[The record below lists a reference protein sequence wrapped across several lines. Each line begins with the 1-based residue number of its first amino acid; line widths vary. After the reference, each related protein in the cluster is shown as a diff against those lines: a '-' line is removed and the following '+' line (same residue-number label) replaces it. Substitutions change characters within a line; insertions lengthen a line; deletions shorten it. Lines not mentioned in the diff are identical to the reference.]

1 MSITHRFIR
10 AVVLCLTVAAS
21 ATATGQEAPVPADG
35 QTDGMCLANL
45 FPNPSFEEGL
55 TGWSVARGDP
65 QSVAIDKADCHTG
78 GASLC
83 LKPQESPAHVMLV
96 GPRVPVNPY
105 EKCRLHFF
113 AKSDRPPI
121 GPLFR
126 IYPVNTDGR
135 QCAGR
140 SWWLT
145 ADGTADWSGVYADMV
160 FPPDVAQVQ
169 VTLCGGYWDTSLDR
183 GATIWIDDLQFGPA
197 KELDLGDK
205 TTASDLSIVSNG
217 GFESGYGAQ
226 AFAWTANWPPC
237 SFSTLG
243 AFAGGEAQVRWDD
256 EDPYCG
262 ERSLCIESQATDPT
276 RQYLVV
282 QTVYPENGQAY
293 DIRFHAKAEGANGRV
308 VFEPYGEDGKWVC
321 TVCGARLKPGGWQE
335 YVLHYVP
342 DERVPTPSGLKIS
355 ICVKGPGKVWIDEL
369 EMVPAGAGFG
379 RTEAGQ

>member
-1 MSITHRFIR
+1 MRSAHQFVP
-10 AVVLCLTVAAS
+10 ALVLGLAVAAS
-21 ATATGQEAPVPADG
+21 ATATGQEAPMPADG
-35 QTDGMCLANL
+35 QTDGMCTANL
-45 FPNPSFEEGL
+45 LPNPSFEDGL
-55 TGWSVARGDP
+55 AGWSVARGDSG
-65 QSVAIDKADCHTG
+65 SVVIDTADFRSG

-83 LKPQESPAHVMLV
+83 LKALRAPDHAMLV
-96 GPRVPVNPY
+96 GPRVPVNPQ

-145 ADGTADWSGVYADMV
+145 ADGTADWSGVYCDMV
-160 FPPDVAQVQ
+160 FPPDVAEVQ
-169 VTLCGGYWDTSLDR
+169 ITLCGGSWDTSLDR
-183 GATIWIDDLQFGPA
+183 EATVWLDDFEFGPA
-197 KELDLGDK
+197 KALDLGDK
-205 TTASDLSIVSNG
+205 TRVSGLSIVSNG

-237 SFSTLG
+237 SFGTLV

-262 ERSLCIESQATDPT
+262 GRSLCLESKTADPT
-276 RQYLVV
+276 RQYVV
-282 QTVYPENGQAY
+282 LQTVYPETGQAY
-293 DIRFHAKAEGANGRV
+293 DIRFYAKAEGTNGRV
-308 VFEPYGEDGKWVC
+308 VFEPHGDDGKWVC
-321 TVCGARLKPGGWQE
+321 TVCGAFLRPGGWQE

-342 DERVPTPSGLKIS
+342 DERVPTPSGLKID

-379 RTEAGQ
+379 RAKAGE